1 MLTLLIPLA
10 TVLFLHITGA
20 NAYREMERRQ
30 ARFREAY
37 GDVPRVPNEAKRTA
51 TAGSAGGRSSCL
63 KQRPSYSL
71 TGDIAHR
78 KGGI

>member
-1 MLTLLIPLA
+1 MGGELLTLIAITFGEPLA

-37 GDVPRVPNEAKRTA
+37 GDVPRILNE
-51 TAGSAGGRSSCL
+51 
-63 KQRPSYSL
+63 QPSR
-71 TGDIAHR
+71 GE
-78 KGGI
+78 